1 MTLRQHF
8 TCKDK
13 SPKEALALQI
23 LGYSV
28 LSLLGENLEEKPEV
42 HIHTFKDSETPLQ
55 ELVEAVEIC
64 PLVWELCCAA
74 APQSKDIFPALLEVD
89 QATKTQEALDTVT
102 TEILGALSEAVAPY
116 QIIDE
121 LLDHGVLADDRID
134 ALVALLTQK
143 KPTDSATT
151 PANKRS
157 HTLRVK
163 GRRALTPVRGHR
175 HRKNQ
180 TAK

>member
-1 MTLRQHF
+1 MISYF

-28 LSLLGENLEEKPEV
+28 LSLLGENLEAVPEV
-42 HIHTFKDSETPLQ
+42 HIHTFKDSVNPLQ
-55 ELVEAVEIC
+55 EIVEAVEIC
-64 PLVWELCCAA
+64 PLLWELSASA
-74 APQSKDIFPALLEVD
+74 SAVATATTNIMPKLLELD
-89 QATKTQEALDTVT
+89 AATKTQEDFDRISAEIIIALK
-102 TEILGALSEAVAPY
+102 EAAAPY

-143 KPTDSATT
+143 KPTATATT
-151 PANKRS
+151 PATRRS

-175 HRKNQ
+175 RK
-180 TAK
+180 KIEG